1 MTGARREIKKDNQQK
16 IMKIGIITQP
26 FHTNYGG
33 ILQNYALQQV
43 LKQSGHEVWTIDYS
57 NFSWFNWFDNAWRVI
72 VLKLFGYKTNFM
84 DTPNERKRKNMP
96 LRRFVRAHIDVTQPC
111 TKKFKRSIVKK
122 YSLDALVVGSD
133 QVWRPRYN
141 DRIEDCF
148 LKFAS
153 NLNIKRVAY
162 AASFGTD
169 DWEFTNEQTERCA
182 ELAKKFDGI
191 SVREKSGVTL
201 CEKYL
206 KVSAIQVLDPT
217 LLLHAEDYIKLC
229 SHIPKRKPFVFAYI
243 LDGSEDKNTVVNA
256 LSERIGLPCII
267 KGAGNAISADDTIEL
282 WISYFRDAAFVIT
295 DSFHGMAFSIIFNN
309 EFLVFGNE
317 NRGNSRFDSLLDLL
331 DLKNR
336 IIKNMP
342 SEHLGNINW
351 DSVNVR
357 RENAIKSSKLWLM
370 QNL

>member
-1 MTGARREIKKDNQQK
+1 MR
-16 IMKIGIITQP
+16 IGIITQP

-43 LKQSGHEVWTIDYS
+43 LKQNGHEVWTIDYC
-57 NFSWFNWFDNAWRVI
+57 NFSWLKWFDNAWRVI
-72 VLKLFGYKTNFM
+72 VLRLFGYKTQFM
-84 DTPNERKRKNMP
+84 DTPNERKRKDMP

-133 QVWRPRYN
+133 QVWRPQYN

-153 NLNIKRVAY
+153 NLKIKRIAY

-169 DWEFTNEQTERCA
+169 EWEFTNKQTERCA
-182 ELAKKFDGI
+182 ELVKKFNGI

-201 CEKYL
+201 CEKFL
-206 KVSAIQVLDPT
+206 KISAIQVLDPT

-229 SHIPKRKPFVFAYI
+229 SHVPKRKPFVFAYI
-243 LDGSEDKNTVVNA
+243 LDETEEKYKEVSA
-256 LSERIGLPCII
+256 LSELIGLPYII
-267 KGAGNAISADDTIEL
+267 KGAGNAVSTDDTIEL

-309 EFLVFGNE
+309 DFLVFGNE

-336 IIKNMP
+336 FITSMP
-342 SEHLGNINW
+342 SEKPGNINW
-351 DSVNVR
+351 NSVNVK
-357 RENAIKSSKLWLM
+357 RETAIVSSKLWLM